1 MRGLDKETERNNNMK
16 KKQMFSLA
24 LIMLT
29 LFVLCGCGTKQEMSI
44 SSSGD
49 SVTVND
55 LALRPD
61 GEAGKLYENDGLKL
75 MIPLEYDELL
85 ITETPKDDGD
95 ARLFSV
101 SEKASIEA
109 ARAAST
115 DYEGAGWLF
124 SIERIDEAALQDLL
138 CNTDLS
144 GTEVFARDAQGRYY
158 LYCHPT
164 DVRYVRENN
173 EAMAAD
179 QETWTALNGWAW
191 KSVRETFLRENPELI
206 ADTRGSTSLEL
217 SLAQIAY
224 KSGTR
229 YSVSTTE
236 YGPIEPA
243 ADTFDAAPWLE
254 KLMTNVHYELIDLS
268 GAPDGEYVVLSLPD
282 EELRF
287 DFFLAEGKE
296 NLIREVHGEEEIALY
311 QASFADDSRASAVML
326 GWYDALVAD
335 HDMSE
340 LGYTPDSLLGNW
352 VEKIAGRGTIAI
364 SKNAE
369 GQYEVQVNLA
379 SSPSEMNVWTMTAHP
394 AASNML
400 RYENCRYIILTLSED
415 GPETEKLQ
423 YENGT
428 GLLTLLSTNE
438 LQWQD
443 NTGHAADDV
452 LFVFED

>member
-1 MRGLDKETERNNNMK
+1 MK
-16 KKQMFSLA
+16 KKQVFLLA
-24 LIMLT
+24 LMMLA
-29 LFVLCGCGTKQEMSI
+29 LFMLCGCGAKQETSI
-44 SSSGD
+44 SGSGK
-49 SVTVND
+49 SVND
-55 LALRPD
+55 LALRPE
-61 GEAGKLYENDGLKL
+61 GEAGHLYEYDGLKL
-75 MIPLEYDELL
+75 LIPLEYDELL
-85 ITETPKDDGD
+85 TTETPQDDGE

-101 SEKASIEA
+101 SEKASVEA
-109 ARAAST
+109 AKAT
-115 DYEGAGWLF
+115 GMDYEGAGWLF
-124 SIERIDEAALQDLL
+124 SIERIDEATLRDLL

-144 GTEVFARDAQGRYY
+144 GTEVFARDDLGRYY
-158 LYCHPT
+158 LYRHPT
-164 DVRYVRENN
+164 DVRYVRGDN

-179 QETWTALNGWAW
+179 QEIWTALNQWAW
-191 KSVRETFLRENPELI
+191 NSVRETFLRVNPELI

-243 ADTFDAAPWLE
+243 EDTFDAAPWLE
-254 KLMTNVHYELIDLS
+254 KLMTNVRYEPISLS
-268 GAPDGEYVVLSLPD
+268 EAPDGEYVVLSLPD

-296 NLIREVHGEEEIALY
+296 NLIREVHGDEEIALY
-311 QASFADDSRASAVML
+311 QAGFADDSKASAVML
-326 GWYDALVAD
+326 DWYDALVAD
-335 HDMSE
+335 RDMSE

-369 GQYEVQVNLA
+369 GQYEVQVNWA
-379 SSPSEMNVWTMTAHP
+379 SSASEMNVWTMTARP

-415 GPETEKLQ
+415 GPETEELQ

-443 NTGHAADDV
+443 NTGHAADDA
-452 LFVFED
+452 VFIAEG

>member
-1 MRGLDKETERNNNMK
+1 MK
-16 KKQMFSLA
+16 KKQVFLLA
-24 LIMLT
+24 LMMLA
-29 LFVLCGCGTKQEMSI
+29 LFMLCGCGAIQEMSI
-44 SSSGD
+44 SGSGD
-49 SVTVND
+49 SVTD

-61 GEAGKLYENDGLKL
+61 GEAGQLYENDGLKL

-85 ITETPKDDGD
+85 ITETPQDDRG

-101 SEKASIEA
+101 SEKASVEA
-109 ARAAST
+109 AKAT
-115 DYEGAGWLF
+115 GMDYEGAGWLF
-124 SIERIDEAALQDLL
+124 SIERIDEATLRDLL

-144 GTEVFARDAQGRYY
+144 GTEVFARDDLGRYY

-164 DVRYVRENN
+164 DVRYVREDND
-173 EAMAAD
+173 AMAAD
-179 QETWTALNGWAW
+179 QEIWTGLNEWAW
-191 KSVRETFLRENPELI
+191 TRVRETFLRENPELI
-206 ADTRGSTSLEL
+206 AETRGSTSLEL
-217 SLAQIAY
+217 SLARIAY
-224 KSGTR
+224 KSGTH
-229 YSVSTTE
+229 YSISTTE
-236 YGPIEPA
+236 FGPIEPVSG
-243 ADTFDAAPWLE
+243 TFDAALWME

-268 GAPDGEYVVLSLPD
+268 QAPDGEYVVLSLP
-282 EELRF
+282 EENLRF
-287 DFFLAEGKE
+287 DFFRAEGKE
-296 NLIREVHGEEEIALY
+296 NLIREVHGDEEIALY
-311 QASFADDSRASAVML
+311 QASFADGTKASAVMQD
-326 GWYDALVAD
+326 WYDALVAD
-335 HDMSE
+335 RDMRG
-340 LGYTPDSLLGNW
+340 LGYTPDSLLGSW
-352 VEKIAGRGTIAI
+352 TEKLAGRGTIAI

-369 GQYEVQVNLA
+369 GQYEVQVNWA

-443 NTGHAADDV
+443 NTGHAADDA

>member
-1 MRGLDKETERNNNMK
+1 MK
-16 KKQMFSLA
+16 KKQVFLLA
-24 LIMLT
+24 LMMLA
-29 LFVLCGCGTKQEMSI
+29 LFMLCGCGAKQETSI
-44 SSSGD
+44 SGSGD
-49 SVTVND
+49 SVTD
-55 LALRPD
+55 LALQPD
-61 GEAGKLYENDGLKL
+61 GEAGHLYEYDGLKL
-75 MIPLEYDELL
+75 LIPLEYDELL
-85 ITETPKDDGD
+85 TTETPQDDGE

-101 SEKASIEA
+101 SEKASVEA
-109 ARAAST
+109 AKAT
-115 DYEGAGWLF
+115 GMDYEGAGWLF
-124 SIERIDEAALQDLL
+124 SIERIDEATLRDLL

-144 GTEVFARDAQGRYY
+144 GTEVFARDDLGRYY
-158 LYCHPT
+158 LYRHPT
-164 DVRYVRENN
+164 DVRYVRGDN

-179 QETWTALNGWAW
+179 QEIWTALNQWAW
-191 KSVRETFLRENPELI
+191 NSVRETFLRENPELI

-243 ADTFDAAPWLE
+243 EDTFDAAPWLE

-268 GAPDGEYVVLSLPD
+268 QAPDGEYVVLSLPD

-296 NLIREVHGEEEIALY
+296 NLIREVHGDEEIALY
-311 QASFADDSRASAVML
+311 QAGFADDSKASAVML
-326 GWYDALVAD
+326 DWYDALVAD
-335 HDMSE
+335 RDMSE

-369 GQYEVQVNLA
+369 GQYEVQVNWA
-379 SSPSEMNVWTMTAHP
+379 SSASEMNVWTMTARP

-415 GPETEKLQ
+415 GPETEELQ

-443 NTGHAADDV
+443 NTGHAADDAV
-452 LFVFED
+452 FVAEG

>member
-1 MRGLDKETERNNNMK
+1 MT
-16 KKQMFSLA
+16 
-24 LIMLT
+24 
-29 LFVLCGCGTKQEMSI
+29 
-44 SSSGD
+44 
-49 SVTVND
+49 
-55 LALRPD
+55 
-61 GEAGKLYENDGLKL
+61 
-75 MIPLEYDELL
+75 
-85 ITETPKDDGD
+85 TETPQDDGE

-101 SEKASIEA
+101 SEKASVEA
-109 ARAAST
+109 AKAT
-115 DYEGAGWLF
+115 GMDYEGAGWLF
-124 SIERIDEAALQDLL
+124 SIERIDEATLRDLL

-144 GTEVFARDAQGRYY
+144 GTEVFARDDLGRYY
-158 LYCHPT
+158 LYRHPT
-164 DVRYVRENN
+164 DVRYVRGDN

-179 QETWTALNGWAW
+179 QEIWTALNQWAW
-191 KSVRETFLRENPELI
+191 NSVRETFLRENPELI

-243 ADTFDAAPWLE
+243 EDTFDAAPWLE
-254 KLMTNVHYELIDLS
+254 KLMTNVRYEPIGLS
-268 GAPDGEYVVLSLPD
+268 EAPDGEYVVLSLPD

-296 NLIREVHGEEEIALY
+296 NLIREVHGDEEIALY
-311 QASFADDSRASAVML
+311 QAGFADDSKASAVML
-326 GWYDALVAD
+326 DWYDALVAD
-335 HDMSE
+335 RDMSE

-369 GQYEVQVNLA
+369 GQYEVQVNWA
-379 SSPSEMNVWTMTAHP
+379 SSASEMNVWTMTARP

-415 GPETEKLQ
+415 GPETEELQ

-443 NTGHAADDV
+443 NTGHAADDA
-452 LFVFED
+452 VFIAEG

>member
-1 MRGLDKETERNNNMK
+1 MK

-55 LALRPD
+55 LALRPN

-85 ITETPKDDGD
+85 ITETPKDDRD

-124 SIERIDEAALQDLL
+124 SIERIDEAALQDLM
-138 CNTDLS
+138 CNTDLY
-144 GTEVFARDAQGRYY
+144 GTEVFARDAQDRYY

-179 QETWTALNGWAW
+179 QETWTALNGWDW

-243 ADTFDAAPWLE
+243 EDTFDAAPWLE
-254 KLMTNVHYELIDLS
+254 KLMTNVRYEPIDLPE
-268 GAPDGEYVVLSLPD
+268 APDGEYVVLSLPD
-282 EELRF
+282 QELRF

-296 NLIREVHGEEEIALY
+296 NLIREVHGDEEIALY
-311 QASFADDSRASAVML
+311 QASFADDTKASDVMQD
-326 GWYDALVAD
+326 WYDALVAD
-335 HDMSE
+335 RDMCD

-352 VEKIAGRGTIAI
+352 AEKIAGRGYITI
-364 SKNAE
+364 SKSADGE
-369 GQYEVQVNLA
+369 YEVQVNWSNSA
-379 SSPSEMNVWTMTAHP
+379 AEMNVWTMTARP

-400 RYENCRYIILTLSED
+400 RYENCRHVLLTLRED
-415 GPETEKLQ
+415 GPETEELQ

-428 GLLTLLSTNE
+428 GTFTLLSTNE

-443 NTGHAADDV
+443 DTGHAADDA
-452 LFVFED
+452 LFVSEG

>member
-1 MRGLDKETERNNNMK
+1 MK
-16 KKQMFSLA
+16 KKQVFLLA
-24 LIMLT
+24 LMMLA
-29 LFVLCGCGTKQEMSI
+29 LFMLCGCGAIQEMSI
-44 SSSGD
+44 SGSGD

-61 GEAGKLYENDGLKL
+61 GEAGQLYENDGLKL

-85 ITETPKDDGD
+85 ITETPQDDRG

-101 SEKASIEA
+101 SEKASVEA
-109 ARAAST
+109 AKAT
-115 DYEGAGWLF
+115 GMDYEGAGWLF
-124 SIERIDEAALQDLL
+124 SIERIDEATLRDLL

-144 GTEVFARDAQGRYY
+144 GTEVFARDDLGRYY
-158 LYCHPT
+158 LYRHPT
-164 DVRYVRENN
+164 DVRYVREDNDS
-173 EAMAAD
+173 MAAD
-179 QETWTALNGWAW
+179 QGTWTALNEWAW
-191 KSVRETFLRENPELI
+191 NNVRETFLRENPELI
-206 ADTRGSTSLEL
+206 AETRGSTSLEL
-217 SLAQIAY
+217 SLARIAY
-224 KSGTR
+224 KSGTH
-229 YSVSTTE
+229 YSISTTE
-236 YGPIEPA
+236 FGPIEPVSG
-243 ADTFDAAPWLE
+243 TFDAALWME

-268 GAPDGEYVVLSLPD
+268 QAPDGEYVVLSLP
-282 EELRF
+282 EENLRF
-287 DFFLAEGKE
+287 DFFRAEGKE
-296 NLIREVHGEEEIALY
+296 NLIREVHGDEEIALY
-311 QASFADDSRASAVML
+311 QASFADGTKASAVMQD
-326 GWYDALVAD
+326 WYDALVAD
-335 HDMSE
+335 RDMRG
-340 LGYTPDSLLGNW
+340 LGYTPDSLLGSW
-352 VEKIAGRGTIAI
+352 TEKLAGRGTIAI

-369 GQYEVQVNLA
+369 GQYEVQVNWA

-443 NTGHAADDV
+443 NTGHAADDA

>member
-1 MRGLDKETERNNNMK
+1 MK

-24 LIMLT
+24 LIMLA
-29 LFVLCGCGTKQEMSI
+29 LFMLCGCGAIQETSI

-61 GEAGKLYENDGLKL
+61 GEAGHLYENDGLKL
-75 MIPLEYDELL
+75 LIPLEYDALL
-85 ITETPKDDGD
+85 ITETPQDDGE

-101 SEKASIEA
+101 SEKASVEA
-109 ARAAST
+109 AEAT
-115 DYEGAGWLF
+115 GMGYEGAGWLF
-124 SIERIDEAALQDLL
+124 SIERIDEATLRDLL

-144 GTEVFARDAQGRYY
+144 GTEVFARDDQGRYY

-164 DVRYVRENN
+164 DVRYVREDND
-173 EAMAAD
+173 AMAAD
-179 QETWTALNGWAW
+179 QEIWTALNEWAW
-191 KSVRETFLRENPELI
+191 SKVRETFLRENPELI

-217 SLAQIAY
+217 ALAHIAY

-236 YGPIEPA
+236 FGPIEPA
-243 ADTFDAAPWLE
+243 EDTFDAAPWLE
-254 KLMTNVHYELIDLS
+254 KLMTDVRYELIDLS
-268 GAPDGEYVVLSLPD
+268 EAPDGEYVVLSLPD

-311 QASFADDSRASAVML
+311 QASFADDSKASAVML
-326 GWYDALVAD
+326 DWYDALVAD
-335 HDMSE
+335 RDMSE
-340 LGYTPDSLLGNW
+340 LGYTPDSLLGIW
-352 VEKIAGRGTIAI
+352 TEKTAGRGTIAI

-369 GQYEVQVNLA
+369 GQYEVLVSWA
-379 SSPSEMNVWTMTAHP
+379 SNASEMNAWTMTAHP

-400 RYENCRYIILTLSED
+400 RYENCRHVILTLSED
-415 GPETEKLQ
+415 GPETEELQ

-428 GLLTLLSTNE
+428 GTLTLLSTNE

-443 NTGHAADDV
+443 NTGHAADDA
-452 LFVFED
+452 LFVFEN

>member
-1 MRGLDKETERNNNMK
+1 MK
-16 KKQMFSLA
+16 KKQVFLLA
-24 LIMLT
+24 LMMLA
-29 LFVLCGCGTKQEMSI
+29 LFMLCGCGAKQETSI
-44 SSSGD
+44 SGSGD
-49 SVTVND
+49 SVTD
-55 LALRPD
+55 LALQPD
-61 GEAGKLYENDGLKL
+61 GEAGHLYEYDGLKL
-75 MIPLEYDELL
+75 LIPLEYDELL
-85 ITETPKDDGD
+85 TTETPQDDGE

-101 SEKASIEA
+101 SEKASVEA
-109 ARAAST
+109 AKAT
-115 DYEGAGWLF
+115 GMDYEGAGWLF
-124 SIERIDEAALQDLL
+124 SIERIDEATLRDLL

-144 GTEVFARDAQGRYY
+144 GTEVFARDDLGRYY
-158 LYCHPT
+158 LYRHPT
-164 DVRYVRENN
+164 DVRYVRGDN

-179 QETWTALNGWAW
+179 QEIWTALNQWAW
-191 KSVRETFLRENPELI
+191 NSVRETFLRENPELI

-243 ADTFDAAPWLE
+243 EDTFDAAPWLE

-268 GAPDGEYVVLSLPD
+268 QAPDGEYVVLSLPD

-296 NLIREVHGEEEIALY
+296 NLIREVHGDEEIALY
-311 QASFADDSRASAVML
+311 QAGFADDSKASAVML
-326 GWYDALVAD
+326 DWYDALVAD
-335 HDMSE
+335 RDMSE

-369 GQYEVQVNLA
+369 GQYEVQVNWA
-379 SSPSEMNVWTMTAHP
+379 SSASEMNVWTMTARP

-415 GPETEKLQ
+415 GPETEELQ

-443 NTGHAADDV
+443 NTGHAADDA
-452 LFVFED
+452 VFIAEG

>member
-1 MRGLDKETERNNNMK
+1 MK
-16 KKQMFSLA
+16 KKQVFLLA
-24 LIMLT
+24 LMMMA
-29 LFVLCGCGTKQEMSI
+29 LFMLCGCGAKQEMSI

-55 LALRPD
+55 LALRPE
-61 GEAGKLYENDGLKL
+61 GEAGHLYEYDGLKL
-75 MIPLEYDELL
+75 LIPLEYDELL
-85 ITETPKDDGD
+85 TTETPQDDGE

-101 SEKASIEA
+101 SEKASVEA
-109 ARAAST
+109 AKAT
-115 DYEGAGWLF
+115 GMDYEGAGWLF
-124 SIERIDEAALQDLL
+124 SIERIDEATLRDLL

-144 GTEVFARDAQGRYY
+144 GTEVFARDDLGRYY
-158 LYCHPT
+158 LYRHPT
-164 DVRYVRENN
+164 DVRYVRGDN

-179 QETWTALNGWAW
+179 QKIWTALNQWAW
-191 KSVRETFLRENPELI
+191 NSVRETFLRENPELI

-243 ADTFDAAPWLE
+243 EDTFDAAPWLE
-254 KLMTNVHYELIDLS
+254 KLMTNVRYEPIGLS
-268 GAPDGEYVVLSLPD
+268 EAPDGEYVVLSLPD

-296 NLIREVHGEEEIALY
+296 NLIREVHGDEEIALY
-311 QASFADDSRASAVML
+311 QAGFADDSKASAVML
-326 GWYDALVAD
+326 DWYDALVAD
-335 HDMSE
+335 RDMSE

-369 GQYEVQVNLA
+369 GQYEVQVNWA
-379 SSPSEMNVWTMTAHP
+379 SSASEMNVWTMTARP

-415 GPETEKLQ
+415 GPETEELQ

-443 NTGHAADDV
+443 NTGHAADDA
-452 LFVFED
+452 VFIAEG